1 MVAGAF
7 AYYHQYVDPV
17 FSQVIATPLGGSL
30 SARLPDGTG
39 TELDTATRLQVTYQQ
54 GRRLISLAEG
64 QALFSVQPD
73 SGRPFIVTA
82 GSVRVQVV
90 GTRFSVRHTPEIP
103 GEPGVALAVDEG
115 RVRVEPE
122 RGIARVW
129 LGALGWRPGGTLLSA
144 GERLVT
150 GADGTPGPVGPLPE
164 EGIASWR
171 EDRVSLVDA
180 PSAPPIRTR

>member
-1 MVAGAF
+1 LVAGAF

-17 FSQVIATPLGGSL
+17 FSQVIATPRGGSL

-39 TELDTATRLQVTYQQ
+39 TELDTATRLQVTYQR

-64 QALFSVQPD
+64 PALFSVQPD

-82 GSVRVQVV
+82 GSVRVRVV
-90 GTRFSVRHTPEIP
+90 GTRVSVRHTPEIP
-103 GEPGVALAVDEG
+103 GEPGVAVDEG
-115 RVRVEPE
+115 WVRVKPE
-122 RGIARVW
+122 RGIAQVW
-129 LGALGWRPGGTLLSA
+129 LGALGWRPGGALLSA

-164 EGIASWR
+164 AGIASWR
-171 EDRVSLVDA
+171 EDRVSFVDA
-180 PSAPPIRTR
+180 PSAPSIRTR